1 MPIYQYED
9 TRNGSVVELEKPVAE
24 RDSVPRY
31 LKRFQVPQRL
41 SLVGVG
47 EPLDLHDIYEQ
58 TGVFYYRSKNPEG
71 GFQNPPIRFPRPS
84 VCRPIVR
91 QLTNCCHSLVA
102 QQQ

>member
-9 TRNGSVVELEKPVAE
+9 TRSGSVVELEKPVAE

-47 EPLDLHDIYEQ
+47 EPLDNPLGVNQ
-58 TGVFYYRSKNPEG
+58 TNLMKRYYRQEQKLGS
-71 GFQNPPIRFPRPS
+71 RFKSRHTPDSIKRAA
-84 VCRPIVR
+84 
-91 QLTNCCHSLVA
+91 A
-102 QQQ
+102 QRR

>member
-9 TRNGSVVELEKPVAE
+9 TRSGSVVELEKTVAE

-47 EPLDLHDIYEQ
+47 EPLDNPLGVNQ
-58 TGVFYYRSKNPEG
+58 TNLMKGYYRQEQKLGSKFKSRYTPDS
-71 GFQNPPIRFPRPS
+71 IKRA
-84 VCRPIVR
+84 
-91 QLTNCCHSLVA
+91 VA
-102 QQQ
+102 QRR

>member
-47 EPLDLHDIYEQ
+47 EPLDNPLGVNQ
-58 TGVFYYRSKNPEG
+58 TNLMKGYYRQEQKLGS
-71 GFQNPPIRFPRPS
+71 RFKSRYTPDQIKRAS
-84 VCRPIVR
+84 VKR
-91 QLTNCCHSLVA
+91 S
-102 QQQ
+102 

>member
-47 EPLDLHDIYEQ
+47 EPLDNPLGVNQ
-58 TGVFYYRSKNPEG
+58 TNLMKGYYRQEQKLGS
-71 GFQNPPIRFPRPS
+71 RFKSRHTPDSIKRAAAK
-84 VCRPIVR
+84 RR
-91 QLTNCCHSLVA
+91 
-102 QQQ
+102 